1 MNIKKIIF
9 TAIFTLVGLAALQI
23 PFTNIVGS
31 NSHFTL
37 FDFFAPIA
45 GGFLAGAGVVSVFIM
60 QFLNWLIQ
68 GAHFETAAFIRLF
81 PVLFAVW
88 YFSSSAKSRWIILLP
103 ALAIVM
109 FIVHPIGRQAFL
121 YSFYWLIPIIL
132 FFFKEKSLLAKSLG
146 ATFMAHA
153 AGSVAWLY
161 AFNLPKEV
169 WLGLIPQVA
178 LERGL
183 FALGIATT
191 YIVFV
196 NLLDVIERIG
206 GLELRFIKLNRKLLL
221 STYLLS
227 NK

>member
-9 TAIFTLVGLAALQI
+9 IVIFTFIGLIALQI
-23 PFTNIVGS
+23 PFTNIVGA

-45 GGFLAGAGVVSVFIM
+45 GGFLAGAGVVSVFMM

-68 GAHFETAAFIRLF
+68 GAHFEAAALIRLF
-81 PVLFAVW
+81 PMLFAVW
-88 YFSSSAKSRWIILLP
+88 YFSSAAKSRWIILLP
-103 ALAIVM
+103 ALCIII

-121 YSFYWLIPIIL
+121 YSFYWFIPIIL

-161 AFNLPKEV
+161 SFNLPKEV
-169 WLGLIPQVA
+169 WLALIPQVA

-183 FALGIATT
+183 FALGIAII

-196 NLLDVIERIG
+196 NLLDVIERVA
-206 GLELRFIKLNRKLLL
+206 GLELGFIKLNRRLLL
-221 STYLLS
+221 STYFLS
-227 NK
+227 DR